1 MPNDLRQSNPSL
13 VTREVVGNYEVV
25 RKIATGG
32 MGEVF
37 LARQKGP
44 VDFSRYVVLKKLH
57 PRLTADPHFVTM
69 FLNEARIAANLTHPN
84 IIHIYELFQDGPGY
98 VIAMEYVRGG
108 TVLALLRERQRRG
121 TKGLPYG
128 PMIRIATSVCEALHY
143 AYNEEDDNGVQ
154 RKVIHRDVS
163 PSNVLVG
170 YDGQVKLVDFGIAKA
185 LEAEALTQAA
195 TIKGKYGYMSPEQI
209 KCQQLDQRT
218 DIFSLGTMLW
228 EMSVGNRLFRRD
240 NDLQML
246 YAILE
251 ERIPPPSERVPDYPK
266 GLEYIVMKALA
277 RDRDQRYSDAAT
289 LAQDLRAMARDN
301 EWDSEASTLSRL
313 VKDVLPE
320 DMIAFGR
327 TGEPDSRPSGERA
340 GPRAPTAVTRDG
352 EGTGTGSWVEVEPT
366 NDDEF
371 APRIVVIDPG
381 ETNPPSNGPVASAET
396 DARGALDSGG
406 MGAGTWLALAVLLLL
421 SAVFWIVVA
430 PSL

>member
-1 MPNDLRQSNPSL
+1 MANDLRQSNP
-13 VTREVVGNYEVV
+13 TINREQVGNYEVV

-121 TKGLPYG
+121 TKGLPWG
-128 PMIRIATSVCEALHY
+128 PMVRIASSVCEALHY
-143 AYNEEDDNGVQ
+143 AYNEEDDNGMP

-251 ERIPPPSERVPDYPK
+251 ERIPLPSERMPDYPK

-277 RDRDQRYSDAAT
+277 RDRDQRYPDANS
-289 LAQDLRAMARDN
+289 LAQDLRAIARDN

-327 TGEPDSRPSGERA
+327 TGEPDSRPSAERP
-340 GPRAPTAVTRDG
+340 GHRAPTAVTRS
-352 EGTGTGSWVEVEPT
+352 EGSEGTGSWVEVEPT

-371 APRIVVIDPG
+371 APRIVVIDPNT
-381 ETNPPSNGPVASAET
+381 TNPPERPVASAEASAQVEEDT
-396 DARGALDSGG
+396 GGG
-406 MGAGTWLALAVLLLL
+406 MTAGTWLAIAVLLVA
-421 SAVFWIVVA
+421 SAVFWVVIA
-430 PSL
+430 PSI

>member
-1 MPNDLRQSNPSL
+1 MANDLRQSNPSIS
-13 VTREVVGNYEVV
+13 REVVGNYEVV

-32 MGEVF
+32 MGEVY

-44 VDFSRYVVLKKLH
+44 VDFSRLVVLKKLH

-84 IIHIYELFQDGPGY
+84 IIHIYELFQDGPGF

-128 PMIRIATSVCEALHY
+128 VTTRIAMAVCEALHY
-143 AYNEEDDNGVQ
+143 AYYEPDADGVP
-154 RKVIHRDVS
+154 RRVIHRDVS

-195 TIKGKYGYMSPEQI
+195 TIKGKYGYMSPEQV
-209 KCQQLDQRT
+209 KCQPLDQRT
-218 DIFSLGTMLW
+218 DLFSLGTMLW
-228 EMSVGNRLFRRD
+228 EMAVGNRLFRRD

-251 ERIPPPSERVPDYPK
+251 ERIPLPSERVPDFPK
-266 GLEYIVMKALA
+266 GLEYIIMKALA
-277 RDRDQRYSDAAT
+277 RDRDQRYTDAA
-289 LAQDLRAMARDN
+289 AFAADLRAIARDN
-301 EWDSEASTLSRL
+301 DWDTEPITLSQL

-320 DMIAFGR
+320 DASVVGR
-327 TGEPDSRPSGERA
+327 TGPGSDPSKPGPRASTQVTRDERSGER
-340 GPRAPTAVTRDG
+340 RAHD
-352 EGTGTGSWVEVEPT
+352 EGTGSWAEVGDAT
-366 NDDEF
+366 SDDEF
-371 APRIVVIDPG
+371 APRVLVVDQAAPVPAQKSAIAGAVQPDGGRGTWIAIIVLI
-381 ETNPPSNGPVASAET
+381 VAS
-396 DARGALDSGG
+396 GLF
-406 MGAGTWLALAVLLLL
+406 WLL
-421 SAVFWIVVA
+421 IA
-430 PSL
+430 PNL